1 MHSRL
6 QSFRSI
12 RERVKFFDS
21 HDLGDYWDSLPEVD
35 FEIEIRT
42 RRNLFR
48 IEDKVARKLNEIAR
62 KKKVP
67 SQVLI
72 DTWLRERVSK
82 EVA

>member
-48 IEDKVARKLNEIAR
+48 IEDKVAKKLNQIAR
-62 KKKVP
+62 KRKIP

-72 DTWLRERVSK
+72 DTWLREKVS
-82 EVA
+82 EGGT